1 MLVQISV
8 NRLLPQAPRLS
19 SPLFITVKVYGFYC
33 GQITAARGRHRFLS
47 FPSLCW
53 GPLVFMPF
61 IVQSQ
66 GLYPELPNL
75 MRLMYQIKQ
84 HTHKHGHILRGGEKK
99 KSMFC
104 CLHLYGFCLLMACSR
119 ETKCKKRQVVARR
132 SGYSHGTDLAI
143 LSSY

>member
-19 SPLFITVKVYGFYC
+19 SPMFITVKVYGFYC
-33 GQITAARGRHRFLS
+33 GQITAARGRHSFLS

-53 GPLVFMPF
+53 GPLVFMSF

-66 GLYPELPNL
+66 GLYPELPTL
-75 MRLMYQIKQ
+75 MRLMYQIQQ
-84 HTHKHGHILRGGEKK
+84 HSHKHGHAPRGGEKK

-104 CLHLYGFCLLMACSR
+104 CLHLYGFCLPMACSV
-119 ETKCKKRQVVARR
+119 EAKGNQMQKEASSCSSEQV
-132 SGYSHGTDLAI
+132 
-143 LSSY
+143 